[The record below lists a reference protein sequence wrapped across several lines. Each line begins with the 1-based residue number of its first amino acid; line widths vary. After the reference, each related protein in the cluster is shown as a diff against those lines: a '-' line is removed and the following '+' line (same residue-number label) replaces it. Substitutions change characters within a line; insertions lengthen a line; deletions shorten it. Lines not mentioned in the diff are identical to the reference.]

1 MDLISIWN
9 DIWRTRAK
17 TWTYA
22 EIPASKTPEGLGQD
36 PVIAESVYLNV
47 WLTSFRITD
56 VRKGLKEFYGTVH
69 SFITLPVL
77 GDQKA
82 DFQVVTTPGQ
92 LQKIDAENVDRI
104 IVLNQ
109 RLLGPI
115 PYRGGDLAMEVGLFS
130 IKEADLAAP
139 FLSVLESMSK
149 IGGVSFIATA
159 LPFAG
164 PIRDGINLLAG
175 ANGDSVLEIGLSRQ
189 YNPVKTGYF
198 VVMRAEQGE
207 VDPNK
212 FRIDQTHQLVDDATG
227 ANIKDFPYLVF
238 RIDASSQRDD
248 WHQVP
253 ELKTTYASL
262 QEVIRKG
269 QNTQVD
275 DAFAIFRRTALTC
288 ADLLFSDAKR
298 LVAKVEADV
307 AAIIGPTRTASV
319 SGKSMR
325 PLREVDLYGS

>member
-1 MDLISIWN
+1 MDLTSIWK

-17 TWTYA
+17 TWTYS
-22 EIPASKTPEGLGQD
+22 EIPGNKTPEGLGQS
-36 PVIAESVYLNV
+36 VVAAESAYLNV

-56 VRKGLKEFYGTVH
+56 VRKGLKKFYGTVH

-92 LQKIDAENVDRI
+92 LQKIDAENVDPI
-104 IVLNQ
+104 IVLDQ

-115 PYRGGDLAMEVGLFS
+115 PYRGGDLALEIGLFS
-130 IKEADLAAP
+130 IKEADLTAP

-149 IGGVSFIATA
+149 TGGVSFITTA

-175 ANGDSVLEIGLSRQ
+175 ANGDSVLEIGLSKP
-189 YNPVKTGYF
+189 YNPVKIGYF

-207 VDPNK
+207 VDRNK
-212 FRIDQTHQLVDDATG
+212 FRIDQNHQLVDDATG
-227 ANIKDFPYLVF
+227 VKIENFPYLVF
-238 RIDASSQRDD
+238 RIDATSQRDD
-248 WHQVP
+248 WYQIP
-253 ELKTTYASL
+253 ELKSAYASL
-262 QEVIRKG
+262 QDVIRKG

-275 DAFAIFRRTALTC
+275 DAFAVFRRIALTC
-288 ADLLFSDAKR
+288 PDLLLADAGR
-298 LVAKVEADV
+298 LVKKINDEV
-307 AAIIGPTRTASV
+307 AAIVGPTRTSFAA
-319 SGKSMR
+319 GRTIR
-325 PLREVDLYGS
+325 PLNEVDLYG